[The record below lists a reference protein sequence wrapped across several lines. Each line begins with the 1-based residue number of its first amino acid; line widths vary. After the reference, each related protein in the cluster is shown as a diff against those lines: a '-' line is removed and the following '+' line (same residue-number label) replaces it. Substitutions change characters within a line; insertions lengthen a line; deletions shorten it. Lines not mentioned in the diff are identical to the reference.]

1 MSPEVKR
8 EFHSTP
14 PTPDLAMGNSL
25 NLMLPSSGLIT
36 QSSGFGLPSV
46 ACGGSDDL
54 QVEVGRS
61 DFPYTM
67 SDVQLS
73 YSIKHDEDSSDA
85 TPLFA
90 PLEDMHDWDENL
102 S

>member
-14 PTPDLAMGNSL
+14 PTPELAMGDSL
-25 NLMLPSSGLIT
+25 NLMLPSPGLIT
-36 QSSGFGLPSV
+36 QSSGFGLPSI
-46 ACGGSDDL
+46 ACGSSDDL
-54 QVEVGRS
+54 HVGVGRS

-67 SDVQLS
+67 NDVQLS
-73 YSIKHDEDSSDA
+73 YPIKHDEDSSDA

-90 PLEDMHDWDENL
+90 PLEDIPSWDENL